1 MEQEILLS
9 VIVPVYNR
17 ENFLP
22 RCLESLVKQTMEAIE
37 ILVVDDGSTD
47 ASLSILNSFRKNIRE
62 RSDCFV
68 RNMRECRR
76 RATVE

>member
-22 RCLESLVKQTMEAIE
+22 RCLESLVKQTMESIE
-37 ILVVDDGSTD
+37 ILVVDDGQIVQRGTHTELVAVPGKYRD
-47 ASLSILNSFRKNIRE
+47 FVDV
-62 RSDCFV
+62 RSQS
-68 RNMRECRR
+68 EGWKIG
-76 RATVE
+76 